1 MHSLISRFGGGIWE
15 SKKRI
20 FLSVFGKEREDE
32 EREQVRKRRVRCGL
46 TAGHNYHA
54 QFLIDGASH

>member
-20 FLSVFGKEREDE
+20 FLSVLGKVGEDE
-32 EREQVRKRRVRCGL
+32 EREQVRKRRVRC
-46 TAGHNYHA
+46 A
-54 QFLIDGASH
+54 LIACRN

>member
-20 FLSVFGKEREDE
+20 FLSVLGKEREDE

-46 TAGHNYHA
+46 TAGHN
-54 QFLIDGASH
+54 